1 MQGFLHLNLVLVA
14 LLPGE
19 AVLLVVVLGVAPVD
33 RKQKQSS
40 ENRGGPDLGVE
51 VADVAGPQNLV
62 LGPVAVLAPLGED
75 ILPATALGDVP
86 ATAAAGVL
94 PAIPVAGRLP
104 CCHLR
109 HLIRQGT
116 SRNPTVLN

>member
-1 MQGFLHLNLVLVA
+1 MQGFLHLNLVLVV

-19 AVLLVVVLGVAPVD
+19 AVLLVVLGVAPVD
-33 RKQKQSS
+33 RKQQQSI
-40 ENRGGPDLGVE
+40 ENRVSPDLGVK

-62 LGPVAVLAPLGED
+62 LGLVAVLALLEGD
-75 ILPATALGDVP
+75 ILLATALGDVP
-86 ATAAAGVL
+86 AAAAAGVL
-94 PAIPVAGRLP
+94 PAVPVAVRPLV
-104 CCHLR
+104 CHLR